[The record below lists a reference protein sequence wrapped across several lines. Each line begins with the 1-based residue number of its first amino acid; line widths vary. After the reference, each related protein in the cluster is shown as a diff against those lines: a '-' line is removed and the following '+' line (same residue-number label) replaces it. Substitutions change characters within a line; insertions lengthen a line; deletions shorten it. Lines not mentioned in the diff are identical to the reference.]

1 MIIEVSKRN
10 NILKPIHKERIIAL
24 SHEAADKCFLLAGD
38 KGIAD
43 PIGQPQEF
51 YNYCADMIEASV
63 KRRISEL
70 VI

>member
-1 MIIEVSKRN
+1 M
-10 NILKPIHKERIIAL
+10 
-24 SHEAADKCFLLAGD
+24 FLLAGD